1 MGVEEILTLVKAG
14 FNAEQIQAMVG
25 EPQGSP
31 REIKDFSL
39 PQPQPQ
45 FEIKTEP
52 VQEPKQEPE
61 KKEEAKSEDTKAEPE
76 TKQTDTETSDL
87 EKLKT
92 ELEEA
97 KKQVTSLQTL
107 LGNQDNSGGAARQT
121 PEEYL
126 NNIFKNFY

>member
-14 FNAEQIQAMVG
+14 FTAEQIQAMV
-25 EPQGSP
+25 
-31 REIKDFSL
+31 
-39 PQPQPQ
+39 PQPQPTV
-45 FEIKTEP
+45 EIKTEP
-52 VQEPKQEPE
+52 DPVQVPE
-61 KKEEAKSEDTKAEPE
+61 KKEEAKSEEPKAEPE
-76 TKQTDTETSDL
+76 NNDEGKSEASDL
-87 EKLKT
+87 EAIKA
-92 ELEEA
+92 ELAEA

>member
-14 FNAEQIQAMVG
+14 FNAEQIQAM
-25 EPQGSP
+25 
-31 REIKDFSL
+31 I
-39 PQPQPQ
+39 PQPQSHSQ
-45 FEIKTEP
+45 VEIKTEP
-52 VQEPKQEPE
+52 TPEPKPE
-61 KKEEAKSEDTKAEPE
+61 KEEVKIEEPKAEPE

-97 KKQVTSLQTL
+97 KRQVTSLQTL
-107 LGNQDNSGGAARQT
+107 LGSHDNSGGAARQT

-126 NNIFKNFY
+126 SNIFKNFY

>member
-14 FNAEQIQAMVG
+14 FTAEQIQAMV
-25 EPQGSP
+25 
-31 REIKDFSL
+31 
-39 PQPQPQ
+39 PQPQPTE
-45 FEIKTEP
+45 EIKTEP
-52 VQEPKQEPE
+52 EPVKEEVKVEEPK
-61 KKEEAKSEDTKAEPE
+61 TEPE
-76 TKQTDTETSDL
+76 TKQTDTEASDL
-87 EKLKT
+87 EAIKA
-92 ELEEA
+92 ELAEA

>member
-14 FNAEQIQAMVG
+14 FTAEQIQNMVPA
-25 EPQGSP
+25 EP
-31 REIKDFSL
+31 KKV
-39 PQPQPQ
+39 
-45 FEIKTEP
+45 EIKTEP

-76 TKQTDTETSDL
+76 TKQTDSEASDL

-97 KKQVTSLQTL
+97 KRQVTSLQTL
-107 LGNQDNSGGAARQT
+107 LGSQDNSGGAARQT

-126 NNIFKNFY
+126 SNIFKNFY

>member
-14 FNAEQIQAMVG
+14 FTAEQIQAMV
-25 EPQGSP
+25 
-31 REIKDFSL
+31 
-39 PQPQPQ
+39 PQPQPTV
-45 FEIKTEP
+45 EIKNEPEP
-52 VQEPKQEPE
+52 VPEPE
-61 KKEEAKSEDTKAEPE
+61 KKEEAKSEEPKAEPKNNDE
-76 TKQTDTETSDL
+76 GKSEASDL
-87 EKLKT
+87 EAIKA
-92 ELEEA
+92 ELAEA

>member
-14 FNAEQIQAMVG
+14 FTAEQIQAMV
-25 EPQGSP
+25 
-31 REIKDFSL
+31 
-39 PQPQPQ
+39 PQPQTTV
-45 FEIKTEP
+45 EIKTEP
-52 VQEPKQEPE
+52 EPE
-61 KKEEAKSEDTKAEPE
+61 KKEEAKSEEPKAEPE
-76 TKQTDTETSDL
+76 NNDEGKSEASDL
-87 EKLKT
+87 EAIKA
-92 ELEEA
+92 ELAEA

>member
-1 MGVEEILTLVKAG
+1 MGVEEILKLVNAG
-14 FNAEQIQAMVG
+14 FNAEQIHNMVG
-25 EPQGSP
+25 EP
-31 REIKDFSL
+31 EKKV
-39 PQPQPQ
+39 
-45 FEIKTEP
+45 EIKTDP
-52 VQEPKQEPE
+52 EPKPEPE

-76 TKQTDTETSDL
+76 NNEEGKSEASDL

-107 LGNQDNSGGAARQT
+107 LGSQDNSGGAARQT

-126 NNIFKNFY
+126 SNIFKNFY

>member
-14 FNAEQIQAMVG
+14 FTAEQIQNMVPA
-25 EPQGSP
+25 EP
-31 REIKDFSL
+31 KKV
-39 PQPQPQ
+39 
-45 FEIKTEP
+45 EIKTDPE
-52 VQEPKQEPE
+52 QKTEPE

-76 TKQTDTETSDL
+76 TKQTDSEASDL

-107 LGNQDNSGGAARQT
+107 LGSQDNSGGAARQT

-126 NNIFKNFY
+126 SNIFKNFY